1 MKKLIGL
8 MVVLMT
14 IVTLSVSAQCTN
26 GWNVSAVVT
35 PRVYGDF
42 TPCKNQKNVPYSIG
56 NNTAGQPITWY
67 WCRGIPN
74 QLPTSAGFVPTEYRW
89 TLPSMTTAT
98 DGITTVNS
106 SSGGYLYTTQTTIA
120 VSYKTRGGF
129 IGVDYKDSCGTWKN
143 FFTRA
148 INLTCE
154 SGDGDFAPVATAQL
168 DTGKTII
175 NATVIHGTTNMSFN
189 CDSISG
195 AKKPYTYVEMFEK
208 NPVLSCASNFY
219 RFFSDGIYQQM
230 RQSPSPDLPYY
241 VAYGWS
247 YYFPNLTP
255 SPKTFR
261 VVVKD
266 ATGKYF
272 QTLPF
277 TIPTIVP
284 SSATYPTLP

>member
-120 VSYKTRGGF
+120 VSYKTRGGYLSCY
-129 IGVDYKDSCGTWKN
+129 YKDSCGVWQEMNGRT
-143 FFTRA
+143 
-148 INLTCE
+148 INLTCDAGTGE
-154 SGDGDFAPVATAQL
+154 FPYVAPAVI
-168 DTGKTII
+168 DTGRTVI
-175 NATVIHGTTNMSFN
+175 NADVIHGTYEMSFDL
-189 CDSISG
+189 DSISG
-195 AKKPYTYVEMFEK
+195 ETGPYTNLVMYVK
-208 NPVLSCASNFY
+208 CPTCSCSSNFAVW
-219 RFFSDGIYQQM
+219 FSDGWYQQI
-230 RQSPSPDLPYY
+230 RQTPDPTLPFT

-247 YYFPNLTP
+247 LYFASPSTP
-255 SPKTFR
+255 PRTFR
-261 VVVKD
+261 IGGTS
-266 ATGKYF
+266 ASGGF
-272 QTLPF
+272 MSLPF
-277 TIPTIVP
+277 TISTSVP
-284 SSATYPTLP
+284 STVNYPTLP